1 MTREIDIA
9 ERQALAQP
17 RDFPEDM
24 RDDASGWNV
33 CQDCLRCF
41 VGLPTRIQC
50 RVCEMRKTV

>member
-24 RDDASGWNV
+24 RQETTWNV

>member
-24 RDDASGWNV
+24 DKETTWNV
-33 CQDCLRCF
+33 CQGCLRCF
-41 VGLPTRIQC
+41 VGLPRRIVC
-50 RVCEMRKTV
+50 RVCEQRKTV

>member
-24 RDDASGWNV
+24 VQEVTWNV
-33 CQDCLRCF
+33 CGDCLRCF

-50 RVCEMRKTV
+50 RVCQQRKTL